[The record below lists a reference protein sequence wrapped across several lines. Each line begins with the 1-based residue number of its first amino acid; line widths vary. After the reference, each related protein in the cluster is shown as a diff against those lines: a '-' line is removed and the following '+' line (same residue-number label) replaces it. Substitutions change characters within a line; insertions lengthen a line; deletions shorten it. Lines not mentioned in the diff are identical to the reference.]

1 MRLYFSHNVNNRSIL
16 PSDRQQSMDRLKAMQ
31 TFVRIVE
38 ANSYTKAAETLDL
51 PRAAL
56 TATIKKLEAFLGTQL
71 LQRTTR
77 RLSLTP
83 DGADYFRKCLEI
95 LQAVEDAE
103 GTYRG
108 QAAGQPRGKLRVEL
122 PGTLGRNAVMPH
134 IAGFCRAYP
143 EVDLVVSLSE
153 RVRDLTEEGLDC
165 ALRVGV
171 LQDSAMIGRPLGSM
185 SFVTCAAPAYLA
197 ERGVPHSWS
206 DLRAHRGIAHFSGRT
221 GRPYDWDFMVDGSV
235 VTTEIGSAIAV
246 NDADVSVSCALQG
259 MGLAQAARYQVRPY
273 LASGAL
279 VEVLAATPPTPM
291 PVSLL
296 YPQGRMSSPRLR
308 VFADWL
314 AALVH
319 SDADL
324 QA

>member
-1 MRLYFSHNVNNRSIL
+1 
-16 PSDRQQSMDRLKAMQ
+16 MDRLKAMQ

-83 DGADYFRKCLEI
+83 DGADYYRKCQQI

-103 GTYRG
+103 SVYRG
-108 QAAGQPRGKLRVEL
+108 QGAGQPRGKLRVEL
-122 PGTLGRNAVMPH
+122 PGTFGRNVVMPH

-143 EVDLVVSLSE
+143 DIELVVSLSD
-153 RVRDLTEEGLDC
+153 RVRDLTEEGADC
-165 ALRVGV
+165 ALRVGA

-185 SFVTCAAPAYLA
+185 RFVTCAAPAYLKA
-197 ERGVPHSWS
+197 HGVPQVWS
-206 DLRAHRGIAHFSGRT
+206 ALRAHRCVSHFSGRT
-221 GRPYDWDFMVDGSV
+221 GRPFDWDFMVDGSV
-235 VTTEIGSAIAV
+235 VTTEVRSAIAV
-246 NDADVSVSCALQG
+246 NDAEASVSCVLQG
-259 MGLAQAARYQVRPY
+259 MGLAQVARYQARPH

-314 AALVH
+314 AARIAD
-319 SDADL
+319 DADL
-324 QA
+324 QS

>member
-1 MRLYFSHNVNNRSIL
+1 
-16 PSDRQQSMDRLKAMQ
+16 MDKLKAMQ
-31 TFVRIVE
+31 TLVRIVE
-38 ANSYTKAAETLDL
+38 ANSFTKAAETLDL

-83 DGADYFRKCLEI
+83 DGADYYRKCQQI

-103 GTYRG
+103 SVYRG
-108 QAAGQPRGKLRVEL
+108 QAAGQPRGKLRVEM
-122 PGTLGRNAVMPH
+122 PGTFGRNVVVPRIGA
-134 IAGFCRAYP
+134 FCRQYP
-143 EVDLVVSLSE
+143 EIDMVVNLSD
-153 RVRDLTEEGLDC
+153 RVRDLIEEGADC
-165 ALRVGV
+165 ALRVGA
-171 LQDSAMIGRPLGSM
+171 LQDSAMVGRPLGSM
-185 SFVTCAAPAYLA
+185 RFVTCAAPAYL
-197 ERGVPHSWS
+197 ERHGVPQAWTE
-206 DLRAHRGIAHFSGRT
+206 LPGHRCVSHFSGRT
-221 GRPYDWDFMVDGSV
+221 GRPFDWDFMVDGSV
-235 VTTEIGSAIAV
+235 VTTEVRSAIAV
-246 NDADVSVSCALQG
+246 NDAEASLSCVLQG
-259 MGLAQAARYQVRPY
+259 MGLAQMARYQVRAH

-314 AALVH
+314 AQLLR
-319 SDADL
+319 SDPDL
-324 QA
+324 QN

>member
-1 MRLYFSHNVNNRSIL
+1 
-16 PSDRQQSMDRLKAMQ
+16 MDRLKAMQ

-38 ANSYTKAAETLDL
+38 ANSFTKAAETLDL

-56 TATIKKLEAFLGTQL
+56 TATIQKLEAFLGTQL

-83 DGADYFRKCLEI
+83 DGADYYRKCQEI
-95 LQAVEDAE
+95 LQAVADAE
-103 GTYRG
+103 STYRG
-108 QAAGQPRGKLRVEL
+108 QGAGQPRGKLRVEM
-122 PGTLGRNAVMPH
+122 PGTFGRNVVMSQ
-134 IAGFCRAYP
+134 IGEFCRSYP
-143 EVDLVVSLSE
+143 DVDLVISLSD
-153 RVRDLTEEGLDC
+153 RVRDLIEEGADC
-165 ALRVGV
+165 ALRVGA

-185 SFVTCAAPAYLA
+185 RFLTCAAPAYLQQH
-197 ERGVPHSWS
+197 GVPQVWS
-206 DLRAHRGIAHFSGRT
+206 DLREHRCVSHFSGRT
-221 GRPYDWDFMVDGSV
+221 GRPFDWDFIVDGSV
-235 VTTEIGSAIAV
+235 VTTEVRSAIAV
-246 NDADVSVSCALQG
+246 NDAEASVSCVLQG
-259 MGLAQAARYQVRPY
+259 MGLAQVARYQVRAH

-308 VFADWL
+308 VFAEWL
-314 AALVH
+314 GQLLRR
-319 SDADL
+319 DPDL

>member
-1 MRLYFSHNVNNRSIL
+1 
-16 PSDRQQSMDRLKAMQ
+16 MDRLKAMQ

-38 ANSYTKAAETLDL
+38 ANSFTKAAETLDL

-56 TATIKKLEAFLGTQL
+56 TATIQKLEAFLGTQL

-83 DGADYFRKCLEI
+83 DGADYYRKCQEI
-95 LQAVEDAE
+95 LQAVDDAE
-103 GTYRG
+103 STYRG
-108 QAAGQPRGKLRVEL
+108 QGAGQPRGKLRVEM
-122 PGTLGRNAVMPH
+122 PGTFGRNVVMSQ
-134 IAGFCRAYP
+134 IGEFCRSYP
-143 EVDLVVSLSE
+143 DVDLVVSLSD
-153 RVRDLTEEGLDC
+153 RVRDLIEEGADC
-165 ALRVGV
+165 ALRVGA

-185 SFVTCAAPAYLA
+185 RFLTCAAPAYLQQH
-197 ERGVPHSWS
+197 GVPQVWS
-206 DLRAHRGIAHFSGRT
+206 DLREHRCVSHFSGRT
-221 GRPYDWDFMVDGSV
+221 GRPFDWDFIVDGSV
-235 VTTEIGSAIAV
+235 VTTEVRSAIAV
-246 NDADVSVSCALQG
+246 NDAEASVNCVLQG
-259 MGLAQAARYQVRPY
+259 MGLAQVARYQVRSH

-308 VFADWL
+308 VFAEWL
-314 AALVH
+314 GQLLRR
-319 SDADL
+319 DPDL

>member
-1 MRLYFSHNVNNRSIL
+1 
-16 PSDRQQSMDRLKAMQ
+16 MDRLKAMQ

-38 ANSYTKAAETLDL
+38 ANSYTKAAETMDL

-103 GTYRG
+103 STYRG
-108 QAAGQPRGKLRVEL
+108 QGARPPRGKLRVEL
-122 PGTLGRNAVMPH
+122 PGTFGRNVVVPH
-134 IAGFCRAYP
+134 IATFCERYP
-143 EVDLVVSLSE
+143 DIDLVVSLSD
-153 RVRDLTEEGLDC
+153 RVRDLIEEGADC
-165 ALRVGV
+165 ALRIGA
-171 LQDSAMIGRPLGSM
+171 LQDSAMIGRQLGSM
-185 SFVTCAAPAYLA
+185 GFVTCAAPAYLQ
-197 ERGVPHSWS
+197 RHGVPQAWT
-206 DLRAHRGIAHFSGRT
+206 DLPEHRCVSHFSGRT
-221 GRPYDWDFMVDGSV
+221 GRPFDWDFVVDGSV
-235 VTTEIGSAIAV
+235 VTTEVRSAIAV
-246 NDADVSVSCALQG
+246 NDAEASVSCVLQG
-259 MGLAQAARYQVRPY
+259 MGLAQVARYQVRAH

-308 VFADWL
+308 VFAEWV
-314 AALVH
+314 AALVRQ
-319 SDADL
+319 DADL
-324 QA
+324 QT

>member
-1 MRLYFSHNVNNRSIL
+1 
-16 PSDRQQSMDRLKAMQ
+16 MDRLKAMQ

-103 GTYRG
+103 GTFRG
-108 QAAGQPRGKLRVEL
+108 QRSSTPKGKLRVEL
-122 PGTLGRNAVMPH
+122 PGAVGRHAVLPH
-134 IAGFCRAYP
+134 IAGFCRDYP
-143 EVDLVVSLSE
+143 DIDLVVSLSE
-153 RVRDLTEEGLDC
+153 QVKDLTQEGLDC
-165 ALRVGV
+165 SLRVGH
-171 LQDSAMIGRPLGSM
+171 LQDSSMIGRRIGSM
-185 SFVTCAAPAYLA
+185 GFLTCASPAYLA
-197 ERGVPHSWS
+197 AHGVPQSLDELH
-206 DLRAHRGIAHFSGRT
+206 AHCGVTHFSGRT
-221 GRPYDWDFMVDGSV
+221 GRPFDWDFVADGRV
-235 VTTEIGSAIAV
+235 VTMEVRGAIAV
-246 NDADVSVSCALQG
+246 NDPDAYIICALQG
-259 MGLAQAARYQVRPY
+259 MGLIQAARYQVRHH

-291 PVSLL
+291 PISLL
-296 YPQGRMSSPRLR
+296 YPQGRMASPRLR
-308 VFADWL
+308 VFADWI
-314 AALVH
+314 AGVFRA
-319 SDADL
+319 DADL

>member
-1 MRLYFSHNVNNRSIL
+1 
-16 PSDRQQSMDRLKAMQ
+16 MDRLKAMQ

-108 QAAGQPRGKLRVEL
+108 QGAGQPRGKLRVEL
-122 PGTLGRNAVMPH
+122 PGTFGRNVVIPH
-134 IAGFCRAYP
+134 IAEFCRRYP
-143 EVDLVVSLSE
+143 DIDLVVSLSD
-153 RVRDLTEEGLDC
+153 RVRDLIEEGADC
-165 ALRVGV
+165 ALRVGA

-185 SFVTCAAPAYLA
+185 RFVTCAAPAYLA
-197 ERGVPHSWS
+197 QLGVPQVWT
-206 DLRAHRGIAHFSGRT
+206 DLREHRCISHFSGRT
-221 GRPYDWDFMVDGSV
+221 GRPFDWDFMVDGSV
-235 VTTEIGSAIAV
+235 VTTEVRSAIAV
-246 NDADVSVSCALQG
+246 NDAEASVSCALQG
-259 MGLAQAARYQVRPY
+259 MGLAQVARYQVRAH

-279 VEVLAATPPTPM
+279 VELLTATPPTPM

-308 VFADWL
+308 AFADWVAEL
-314 AALVH
+314 LRGD
-319 SDADL
+319 SDL
-324 QA
+324 QS

>member
-1 MRLYFSHNVNNRSIL
+1 
-16 PSDRQQSMDRLKAMQ
+16 MDRLKAMQ

-103 GTYRG
+103 STYRG
-108 QAAGQPRGKLRVEL
+108 QGAGPPRGKLRVEL
-122 PGTLGRNAVMPH
+122 PGTFGRNVVMPH
-134 IAGFCRAYP
+134 IAAFCRRYP
-143 EVDLVVSLSE
+143 EIDLVVSLSD
-153 RVRDLTEEGLDC
+153 RVRDLIEEGADC
-165 ALRVGV
+165 ALRIGA

-185 SFVTCAAPAYLA
+185 RFVTCAAPSYLQQH
-197 ERGVPHSWS
+197 GVPQAWT
-206 DLRAHRGIAHFSGRT
+206 DLGEHRCVSHFSGRT
-221 GRPYDWDFMVDGSV
+221 GRPFDWDFMVDGRV
-235 VTTEIGSAIAV
+235 VTTEVRSAIAV
-246 NDADVSVSCALQG
+246 NDAEASISCVLQG
-259 MGLAQAARYQVRPY
+259 MGLAQVARYQVRAH
-273 LASGAL
+273 LTSGTL
-279 VEVLAATPPTPM
+279 IEVLAATPPTPM

-296 YPQGRMSSPRLR
+296 YPQGRMASPRLR
-308 VFADWL
+308 VFAEWL
-314 AALVH
+314 AALVRQ
-319 SDADL
+319 DADL
-324 QA
+324 QS

>member
-1 MRLYFSHNVNNRSIL
+1 
-16 PSDRQQSMDRLKAMQ
+16 MDRLKAMQ

-38 ANSYTKAAETLDL
+38 ANSFTKAAETLDL

-95 LQAVEDAE
+95 LQAVDDAE

-108 QAAGQPRGKLRVEL
+108 QGGGQPRGKLRVEL
-122 PGTLGRNAVMPH
+122 PGTFGRRVVVPH
-134 IAGFCRAYP
+134 LAGFCRAYP
-143 EVDLVVSLSE
+143 ELDLVLSLNE
-153 RVRDLTEEGLDC
+153 RFQDLTEQGLDC
-165 ALRVGV
+165 SLRVGV
-171 LQDSAMIGRPLGSM
+171 LQDSAMVARPLGGM
-185 SFVTCAAPAYLA
+185 DCLTCAAPDYLA
-197 ERGVPHSWS
+197 AHGTPQAWSELREHRGV
-206 DLRAHRGIAHFSGRT
+206 LHFSGRT
-221 GRPYDWDFMVDGSV
+221 GRPYDWDFVVDGSV
-235 VTTEIGSAIAV
+235 VTTEIRGAIAV
-246 NDADVSVSCALQG
+246 SDADANASCALQG
-259 MGLAQAARYQVRPY
+259 MGLAQVARYQVREH

-291 PVSLL
+291 PISLL

-314 AALVH
+314 AALLRA
-319 SDADL
+319 DPDL
-324 QA
+324 QAKL

>member
-1 MRLYFSHNVNNRSIL
+1 
-16 PSDRQQSMDRLKAMQ
+16 MDRLKAMQ

-56 TATIKKLEAFLGTQL
+56 TATINKLEAFLGTKL

-103 GTYRG
+103 STYRG
-108 QAAGQPRGKLRVEL
+108 QGAGPPRGKLRVEL
-122 PGTLGRNAVMPH
+122 PGTFGRNVVMPH

-143 EVDLVVSLSE
+143 EVELVVSLSE

-165 ALRVGV
+165 ALRVGM

-185 SFVTCAAPAYLA
+185 RFVTCAAPDYLA
-197 ERGVPHSWS
+197 VHGVPQTWS
-206 DLRAHRGIAHFSGRT
+206 GLREHRCISHFSGRT
-221 GRPYDWDFMVDGSV
+221 GRPYDWDFVVDGSV
-235 VTTEIGSAIAV
+235 VTTEIRSVIAV
-246 NDADVSVSCALQG
+246 NDAEANVSCALQG
-259 MGLAQAARYQVRPY
+259 MGLAQAARYQVRAH

-308 VFADWL
+308 VFAEWV
-314 AALVH
+314 AALLQ
-319 SDADL
+319 DDRDL

>member
-1 MRLYFSHNVNNRSIL
+1 
-16 PSDRQQSMDRLKAMQ
+16 MDRLKAMQ

-38 ANSYTKAAETLDL
+38 ANSYTRAAETLDL

-103 GTYRG
+103 GAFRG
-108 QAAGQPRGKLRVEL
+108 HGRGKPHGKLRVEL
-122 PGTLGRNAVMPH
+122 PGAVGRHAVLPH
-134 IAGFCRAYP
+134 IAGFCREYP
-143 EVDLVVSLSE
+143 DIELVISLNE
-153 RVRDLTEEGLDC
+153 RLTDLTQEGLDC
-165 ALRVGV
+165 SLRVGE
-171 LQDSAMIGRPLGSM
+171 LQDSAMVARRLGNM
-185 SFVTCAAPAYLA
+185 GFLTCAAPSYLA
-197 ERGVPHSWS
+197 VHGVPQTPA
-206 DLRAHRGIAHFSGRT
+206 DLAAHRGVTHFSGRT
-221 GRPYDWDFMVDGSV
+221 GRAFAWDYVVDGG
-235 VTTEIGSAIAV
+235 VTMVEVPGAIAV
-246 NDADVSVSCALQG
+246 NDPDAYVICALQG
-259 MGLAQAARYQVRPY
+259 MGLIQAARYQVRQH

-291 PVSLL
+291 PISLL
-296 YPQGRMSSPRLR
+296 YPQGRMASPRLR
-308 VFADWL
+308 VFADWI
-314 AALVH
+314 AGVFKA
-319 SDADL
+319 DPDL